1 MCVHGENGWLIEPV
15 VRKKIS
21 AGLKAMYRVLTGEII
36 PLFYN
41 NREKW
46 TAMMKRSIEMSQR
59 KFSAARML
67 DDYYRLMYIPAASQ
81 KQG

>member
-1 MCVHGENGWLIEPV
+1 
-15 VRKKIS
+15 
-21 AGLKAMYRVLTGEII
+21 MYRVLTGEII